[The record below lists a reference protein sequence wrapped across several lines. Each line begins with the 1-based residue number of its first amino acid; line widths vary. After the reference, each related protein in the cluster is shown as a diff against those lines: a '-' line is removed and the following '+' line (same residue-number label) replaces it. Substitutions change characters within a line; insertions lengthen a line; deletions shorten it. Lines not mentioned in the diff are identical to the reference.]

1 METLSIAEAAEATGL
16 TKKAL
21 RNRVDREQIR
31 AVLRDG
37 IRRIPRSELERAGLS
52 VRSPEAAA
60 EVAEG
65 QEAAPGQPGS
75 PSAISE
81 VLDRLER
88 QAGELAE
95 LRVLTREA
103 DTLREERDRL
113 EAALHESRAKV
124 AEAEAKLEA
133 EQAEA
138 ERLRQVASAGWWQ
151 RRRLLRE
158 LHVVS

>member
-1 METLSIAEAAEATGL
+1 METLTIAEAADATGL
-16 TKKAL
+16 TKKAV
-21 RNRVDREQIR
+21 RNRVDRGQVR

-37 IRRIPRSELERAGLS
+37 VRRIPRSELERAGLS
-52 VRSPEAAA
+52 LEHPEAGGGAA
-60 EVAEG
+60 KG
-65 QEAAPGQPGS
+65 QEATPGYPE
-75 PSAISE
+75 PMAE

-113 EAALHESRAKV
+113 EAALHESRAKE

-133 EQAEA
+133 ERGEA

-158 LHVVS
+158 LHAAS